1 MNPERPRAWETS
13 DAEYHLY
20 ELQIARDPSAPDHLL
35 PPIPEG
41 CEAILDIGC
50 GAGQTLI
57 ASRLPPGALA
67 CGLDL
72 DRSALALGRS
82 LTAAVHFACA
92 RGEALPF
99 RGGSFDFVFS
109 RVALPYMDVPRALAE
124 IGRVLRPGGALWL
137 SLHPPAFAIR
147 EMVGAVRARR
157 LRATVYLLY
166 TLLNGLSLH
175 VSNRVH
181 RWPFGSDGFESI
193 QTAGGMRRALARAGF
208 RDIAITRDRFFVAAA
223 RKA

>member
-1 MNPERPRAWETS
+1 MKPERRRAWETS
-13 DAEYHLY
+13 DAEYHLH
-20 ELQIARDPSAPDHLL
+20 ELQVARDPSAPDHLL

-41 CEAILDIGC
+41 CRAILDIGC
-50 GAGQTLI
+50 GAGQTII
-57 ASRLPPGALA
+57 ASRLPPGVLA

-82 LTAAVHFACA
+82 LTDGVHFACG
-92 RGEALPF
+92 RGESLPF
-99 RGGSFDFVFS
+99 RDGSFDFVFS

-137 SLHPPAFAIR
+137 SLHPPGFAIR
-147 EMVGAVRARR
+147 EMAGAIQARR

-175 VSNRVH
+175 LLNRVH
-181 RWPFGSDGFESI
+181 RWPFGSDGYEST
-193 QTAGGMRRALARAGF
+193 QTIGGMRRALARAGF
-208 RDIAITRDRFFVAAA
+208 RDIALRRDRFFVAAA
-223 RKA
+223 RKG

>member
-1 MNPERPRAWETS
+1 MSARK
-13 DAEYHLY
+13 YHLR
-20 ELQIARDPSAPDHLL
+20 ELQIARDPSAPGHLL

-41 CEAILDIGC
+41 CRAILDIGC

-57 ASRLPPGALA
+57 ASRLPPGVLA
-67 CGLDL
+67 CGVDL
-72 DRSALALGRS
+72 DVSALALGRS

-99 RGGSFDFVFS
+99 RAGSFDFVFS

-137 SLHPPAFAIR
+137 SLHPAAFAIR

-175 VSNRVH
+175 RFHRVH
-181 RWPFGSDGFESI
+181 RWPFGSGGFESI